1 MAGSAGRR
9 KRVLEPGAG
18 EGAEDQQQDCG
29 VLLFSDRPD
38 RCPVQPDETAAVLRK
53 RSPRLRDLSRS
64 PASESIF
71 CCSLCYKA
79 FISSS
84 CLEAH
89 HKASHKA
96 FSFSSCS
103 SSLEANH
110 KASSSSFSSLEAN
123 HKASSSSSTSRLETN
138 HKASSSSSFSSLE
151 ANHKASSSSSSS
163 SSSFSS
169 LEANHKASSSSSST
183 SSLEANHKASS
194 SSSTSSL
201 EANHKASSS
210 PSLEAPLLG
219 APPTQRPH
227 PCAVCSRS
235 FRRPCLLREHLQSH
249 APGRTG
255 PPRHCNAQEPVS
267 QPDASEPRDLSTK
280 PSAGNHGDPAGR
292 PEDEEDKAADRGEED
307 VGGLINSDGEEEHW
321 KSPSRTAQKER
332 DVRAAAAA
340 AAAAERAG
348 PRPRHGCPV
357 CGRDCLKASALQKH
371 LRVHSGERPF
381 QCPVCRKSFVQHVHL
396 TEHRRIHTGERPYTC
411 PLCGRSFTF
420 SSALRR
426 HQRLHA
432 DARPFQCAVCHKSFK
447 QRSSL
452 KGHQLVHTGARFP
465 CPVCSKS
472 FSRPLELSYHV
483 GTHSSARPYYC
494 HACQKNLSGARVYRK
509 HLKRHQG
516 EPGGRGGGPRGGGG
530 GEGEAGEEEEEVE
543 WGGGGE
549 ERGGGE
555 VRQGE
560 EEEEERGGEEERQ
573 GEEVEEE
580 RGGEEERQGEEV
592 EEEEWVYHSLDD
604 QRMRGYPELFRT
616 LFPERVVECE

>member
-18 EGAEDQQQDCG
+18 EAAEDQQDCG

-38 RCPVQPDETAAVLRK
+38 RCPVQPDETATVLRK
-53 RSPRLRDLSRS
+53 RSPRLRDLSRT

-84 CLEAH
+84 SLEAH
-89 HKASHKA
+89 HKASHKT
-96 FSFSSCS
+96 FSFSS
-103 SSLEANH
+103 
-110 KASSSSFSSLEAN
+110 SSSS
-123 HKASSSSSTSRLETN
+123 LETN
-138 HKASSSSSFSSLE
+138 HKGSSSSSLE
-151 ANHKASSSSSSS
+151 TNHKASSSSSSS
-163 SSSFSS
+163 SSSS
-169 LEANHKASSSSSST
+169 LK
-183 SSLEANHKASS
+183 
-194 SSSTSSL
+194 
-201 EANHKASSS
+201 
-210 PSLEAPLLG
+210 APLLG
-219 APPTQRPH
+219 ARPTQRPH

-235 FRRPCLLREHLQSH
+235 FRRPCLLREHLKSH
-249 APGRTG
+249 GPGRTG
-255 PPRHCNAQEPVS
+255 PPGHGSAQEPVS

-292 PEDEEDKAADRGEED
+292 PEDEEDKAADRRGEED
-307 VGGLINSDGEEEHW
+307 VSGLINSDGEEEYW
-321 KSPSRTAQKER
+321 ESPSRTAQKER

-340 AAAAERAG
+340 AERAG
-348 PRPRHGCPV
+348 PKPRHGCPV

-381 QCPVCRKSFVQHVHL
+381 QCPVCRKSFVQHVHM
-396 TEHRRIHTGERPYTC
+396 TEHLRIHTGEKPYTC

-432 DARPFQCAVCHKSFK
+432 DTRPFQCAVCHKSFK

-452 KGHQLVHTGARFP
+452 KGHQLVHTGVRFP

-472 FSRPLELSYHV
+472 FSRPLELNYHV

-494 HACQKNLSGARVYRK
+494 HTCQKNLSGARVYRK

-516 EPGGRGGGPRGGGG
+516 EPGGGGEPRGGGG
-530 GEGEAGEEEEEVE
+530 GSGEAGEEEEAS
-543 WGGGGE
+543 GGGGE

-555 VRQGE
+555 
-560 EEEEERGGEEERQ
+560 
-573 GEEVEEE
+573 EVE
-580 RGGEEERQGEEV
+580 GEEV
-592 EEEEWVYHSLDD
+592 EEEEWGGEE
-604 QRMRGYPELFRT
+604 RG
-616 LFPERVVECE
+616 V

>member
-9 KRVLEPGAG
+9 KRALQPGAG
-18 EGAEDQQQDCG
+18 EAAEDQQDCG

-53 RSPRLRDLSRS
+53 RSPRLRDLSRT

-84 CLEAH
+84 SLEAH
-89 HKASHKA
+89 HKASHKT

-103 SSLEANH
+103 SS
-110 KASSSSFSSLEAN
+110 
-123 HKASSSSSTSRLETN
+123 LETN
-138 HKASSSSSFSSLE
+138 HKASSSSSTSSLE
-151 ANHKASSSSSSS
+151 TNHKAS
-163 SSSFSS
+163 
-169 LEANHKASSSSSST
+169 SSSSSST

-194 SSSTSSL
+194 SSSSTSSL
-201 EANHKASSS
+201 ETNHKASSS
-210 PSLEAPLLG
+210 SSSSSSLETNHKASSSSSSWVG
-219 APPTQRPH
+219 ARPTQRPH

-235 FRRPCLLREHLQSH
+235 FRRPCLLREHLKSH
-249 APGRTG
+249 GPGRTG
-255 PPRHCNAQEPVS
+255 APGHGSAQEPVS

-332 DVRAAAAA
+332 DVAAAAA
-340 AAAAERAG
+340 ARAG
-348 PRPRHGCPV
+348 PKPRHGCPV

-381 QCPVCRKSFVQHVHL
+381 QCPVCRKSFVQHVHM

-447 QRSSL
+447 QLSSL
-452 KGHQLVHTGARFP
+452 KGHQLVHTGVRFP

-516 EPGGRGGGPRGGGG
+516 ETGGGGGPRAGGGPRGGGEEEEAWGGG
-530 GEGEAGEEEEEVE
+530 GEEGGGEEEVEEEE

-555 VRQGE
+555 EVEAWGGGG
-560 EEEEERGGEEERQ
+560 EERGG
-573 GEEVEEE
+573 
-580 RGGEEERQGEEV
+580 GGEV
-592 EEEEWVYHSLDD
+592 EEEEWGC
-604 QRMRGYPELFRT
+604 RGEQ
-616 LFPERVVECE
+616 EEEGGV